1 MMFGNEDIANPANST
16 TTFTTRVHNPAGEF
30 EIAADFF
37 IFFTC
42 NPLKRLD
49 SKK

>member
-16 TTFTTRVHNPAGEF
+16 TPFTTHVHNPAGEF
-30 EIAADFF
+30 ETAADFF
-37 IFFTC
+37 IFFAR

-49 SKK
+49 